1 MDSTVASAQYTPKV
15 LLRPKTQFVLWLSA
29 QYTPKALLRAKTQFV
44 LWLYFGLSSS
54 ASSVLFQDVA
64 RQFEGLDECSAFAFE
79 NFNQK
84 LKRMVKSGRSPLAQ
98 ITRRILEG
106 QNMQKRTPE
115 AQIKCTRP
123 NNVFGTDQIF
133 FEVIEEDGLE
143 KQALLCR
150 VYDKTAPLFTE
161 PCDSRIIGSY
171 VGKAKETTICR
182 MITYTVV
189 EFEKEKTVAIV
200 CRTWIVANG
209 NVLSCYWPSSE
220 PTKKAK
226 NGELPDKKTW
236 KLFKIRII
244 EKSFTSNYEKAVKY
258 LRRAEEL
265 SNVETDGDTQIKKRA
280 HKRPSRFE
288 SDTEDECVTPAK
300 RPRFQCLA
308 GNRPQA
314 PVFTENRQEHEPLPQ
329 VTSAMPYQNGCQV
342 TNEEQ
347 NYLTLNRKIDE
358 VIRELR
364 QFREIIMQ
372 QQQQVV
378 EEQAHVE
385 QMQTEEELSAFCSKL
400 NEERSFRKSMI
411 AFSVRFCSG
420 TVGQSVRRMMR
431 AFGTNMLWSNFSL
444 KGRKGKKVFQD
455 LPIMRLITRACLQTF
470 KAAKMAEIEGEV
482 AECLKHAP
490 HKRGGPKNLRID
502 VHRAEDDDET
512 QIGQSP
518 CLFDSDSD

>member
-1 MDSTVASAQYTPKV
+1 
-15 LLRPKTQFVLWLSA
+15 
-29 QYTPKALLRAKTQFV
+29 
-44 LWLYFGLSSS
+44 
-54 ASSVLFQDVA
+54 
-64 RQFEGLDECSAFAFE
+64 
-79 NFNQK
+79 
-84 LKRMVKSGRSPLAQ
+84 
-98 ITRRILEG
+98 
-106 QNMQKRTPE
+106 
-115 AQIKCTRP
+115 
-123 NNVFGTDQIF
+123 
-133 FEVIEEDGLE
+133 
-143 KQALLCR
+143 
-150 VYDKTAPLFTE
+150 
-161 PCDSRIIGSY
+161 
-171 VGKAKETTICR
+171 

-502 VHRAEDDDET
+502 VHRAEDDDEEVAFLHAT
-512 QIGQSP
+512 VLSMAVVLNWLCPRPHSQLSQAPLTLAASRSAHFHTTGAKPACKLSNYTCRYSYEEFKKKKKVYFQRADYVI
-518 CLFDSDSD
+518 LFLGD